1 MKIAP
6 YIDQEGIARER
17 ERAAYGVALVSEG
30 DRLFIGFLP
39 EGEGLSC
46 LEYARIFSLALRS
59 GTDPQQ
65 AREFGEWL
73 LAHLEGLDAVYDPE
87 RDPRPTYPNVVP
99 LRAA

>member
-1 MKIAP
+1 MKIA
-6 YIDQEGIARER
+6 YIDPDGIARER
-17 ERAAYGVALVSEG
+17 ERAAYRVALVSEG
-30 DRLFIGFLP
+30 DRLHIGFLP
-39 EGEGLSC
+39 EGEGLTC

-87 RDPRPTYPNVVP
+87 HDPRPTYPNVVP
-99 LRAA
+99 LWAA